1 MAALPMVRSRTRRTL
16 TLLAGVALLSAGMIA
31 GLTTAQAQDASPA
44 SGGAYKID
52 SAHSS
57 VIFKV
62 KHMEAANFY
71 GRIDDVSGSFDLRDG
86 GSVNVVIKTESVNSG
101 NEKRDQHL
109 RGPDFFSCKEFPEA
123 TFKSKSVRKTGDK
136 TYEVSGDLTLHGVTR
151 PLTVKIEETGTGKGR
166 RGESLIGIETRFPI
180 KRGEFGMNY
189 MPGPLSDEVELI
201 VALEGAR

>member
-1 MAALPMVRSRTRRTL
+1 MPVLPMIRSRTHRML
-16 TLLAGVALLSAGMIA
+16 TLLAGAVLLSAGMIA
-31 GLTTAQAQDASPA
+31 GLASAQAQDAPAA
-44 SGGAYKID
+44 SGGAYKVD
-52 SAHSS
+52 TAHSS

-62 KHMEAANFY
+62 KHLETANFY

-109 RGPDFFSCKEFPEA
+109 RGPDFFSSKEFPEA
-123 TFKSKSVRKTGDK
+123 TFRSKSVRKTGDK
-136 TYEVSGDLTLHGVTR
+136 TYEVAGDLTLHGVTR
-151 PLTVKIEETGTGKGR
+151 PLTVKIEETGAGKGR
-166 RGESLIGIETRFPI
+166 RGEALLGIETRFTI